1 MFINSIAGISE
12 KIRKGFTF
20 PMEIYHDNSAIILHS
35 SERFR
40 KVQLAL
46 LTIFTITGVGGI
58 ICSCILSVLKALDLE
73 FAKPVII
80 FSRVCLAFCMFAS
93 LILILQKVTG
103 AYENIYITTD
113 MLCLVSE
120 ICQDTL
126 AIIAGEQELYLNTTK
141 YDYELIP
148 VQQSLKLCLVYS
160 YSPIPPQKHAR
171 PRWHQIFS
179 WSPKPSDVPEPN
191 VGNLYQAFFI
201 LNFSISPRAITDAG
215 RQALMSEFT
224 DETTLK
230 QIMSSW
236 ILAGFCN
243 TKSGNLEIAQ
253 EYLDKNPYGFCEM
266 QIDFIK
272 TTYCS
277 DKTLTII

>member
-1 MFINSIAGISE
+1 
-12 KIRKGFTF
+12 
-20 PMEIYHDNSAIILHS
+20 MEIYHDNSDIILHS
-35 SERFR
+35 SERFH
-40 KVQLAL
+40 KVQSVL
-46 LTIFTITGVGGI
+46 LVICATTGAGGI
-58 ICSCILSVLKALDLE
+58 ICSCAASVLKALDLGI
-73 FAKPVII
+73 AKPAII
-80 FSRVCLAFCMFAS
+80 FSWVCLASCIFTS
-93 LILILQKVTG
+93 LILISQKVTG
-103 AYENIYITTD
+103 TYENIYIATD
-113 MLCLVSE
+113 TLCLVSE

-126 AIIAGEQELYLNTTK
+126 AIIAGEQELYLNITK

-171 PRWHQIFS
+171 PRWHQMFS
-179 WSPKPSDVPEPN
+179 WFPKSSDVPEPN
-191 VGNLYQAFFI
+191 IGNLYQAFFI

-266 QIDFIK
+266 QINFIK

-277 DKTLTII
+277 NKTLTII